1 MTIHVPSFRYLSLA
15 EVSALHPLV
24 MDTAGTHG
32 HLLDAGKLESALLRP
47 QMIAYSE
54 DADLFVQAAV
64 LITGIALAH
73 PFSDGNKRLALLAGD
88 VFLAI
93 NGTWIRSEPIAFAMQ
108 IMAFLTRDGD
118 LDTATEVLAV
128 WLRAH
133 ATTYSASL

>member
-1 MTIHVPSFRYLSLA
+1 MTSHALSSRYLSLA

-47 QMIAYSE
+47 QTIAHYQ
-54 DADLFVQAAV
+54 DADLFAQAAA

-93 NGTWIRSEPIAFAMQ
+93 NGTWIRTEPLAFATQ
-108 IMAFLTRDGD
+108 IMAFLTRDCD
-118 LDTATEVLAV
+118 LGTATEALAG

-133 ATTYSASL
+133 AIAHVNSV